1 MNRSQIGAIVVM
13 AGGVLLLV
21 GGVVGLLN
29 SASVEAAPTAAA
41 TSTTTATVETST
53 TLSTIATGETTTT
66 SPSTTTSTPTTT
78 STSIATSTTGTVLA
92 ETPEDFLVV
101 LVQGLRGDPE
111 LLVSRLN
118 QVTLDIY
125 GADQCL
131 ETLGQVLDP
140 ETEIEVREIG
150 EPGPWDYVIDD
161 ITTPLNNVLPI
172 EVERFVAG
180 QTIIQE
186 LHWQLVEGQ
195 WTFFT
200 DCGDPL

>member
-1 MNRSQIGAIVVM
+1 MNRSQIGAIFVI
-13 AGGVLLLV
+13 AGGALFLV
-21 GGVVGLLN
+21 GGVIGLLN
-29 SASVEAAPTAAA
+29 SSPDEAAPAAAA
-41 TSTTTATVETST
+41 TSTTSQTVETTST
-53 TLSTIATGETTTT
+53 VPAEETTTT
-66 SPSTTTSTPTTT
+66 NPPNTTT
-78 STSIATSTTGTVLA
+78 TVTVVA
-92 ETPEDFLVV
+92 ETPEDFLVA
-101 LVQGLRGDPE
+101 LVRGLRADPE

-118 QVTLDIY
+118 QVTIDIY

-131 ETLGQVLDP
+131 ETLGQALDP
-140 ETEIEVREIG
+140 ETEFQIREIG

-161 ITTPLNNVLPI
+161 IITPLNDVLPI

-186 LHWQLVEGQ
+186 LHWQLVDGQ